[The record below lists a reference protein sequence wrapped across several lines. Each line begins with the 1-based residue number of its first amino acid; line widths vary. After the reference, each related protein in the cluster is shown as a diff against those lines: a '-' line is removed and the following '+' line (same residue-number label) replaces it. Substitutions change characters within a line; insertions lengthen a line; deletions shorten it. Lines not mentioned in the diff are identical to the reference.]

1 MIALDWAIVFFAV
14 VMALWGY
21 RQGLVVGALTLT
33 GFAVGAVIG
42 GRAAPALLADG
53 SDSPYAPLMA
63 LSGALL
69 LGGLVA
75 LSVEGAA
82 LALRRR
88 LIRGNLSAIVDG
100 SGGAILIGALALG
113 IAWLFG
119 AAALNAP
126 DQPQLRK
133 TAQRSAILR
142 GLNDLLP
149 ASGFVVGALR
159 RIDPGLELSRPGANV
174 APPDPRLSVD
184 PQVTASEDSVV
195 RVLGTACGLGVEGSG
210 WAAAPDLIVT
220 NAHVIAGQEDTT
232 VTALDDGTRRDAVPV
247 YFDTDNDI
255 AVLRVLGLAAEPLS
269 LAPSAEAGTAG
280 ALLGYPENGPFH
292 ATPVR
297 VGATASGN
305 GEDAYGNGPVRR
317 SITSLRGHVRSGNSG
332 GPVVDGEGRVLTTV
346 FAATAD
352 GRQGGF
358 GVPNEV
364 VSQAIAG
371 SGSQVGTGPCA
382 E

>member
-1 MIALDWAIVFFAV
+1 MSALDWAIVLFAL

-21 RQGLVVGALTLT
+21 RQGLVVGALTLA
-33 GFAVGAVIG
+33 GFAAGAVIG

-63 LSGALL
+63 LTGALL

-88 LIRGNLSAIVDG
+88 LVRGSISAVLDG
-100 SGGAILIGALALG
+100 SGGAILIGTLALG

-149 ASGFVVGALR
+149 PSGFVVGALR

-174 APPDPRLSVD
+174 AAPDPKLAGD
-184 PQVTASEDSVV
+184 PQVTAADDSVV

-210 WAAAPDLIVT
+210 WAAGPDLIVT

-232 VTALDDGTRRDAVPV
+232 VTALDDAARHDAVPV
-247 YFDTDNDI
+247 AFDTDDDI
-255 AVLRVLGLAAEPLS
+255 AVLRVLGLGAEPLP
-269 LAPSAEAGTAG
+269 LAAEASAGTAG
-280 ALLGYPENGPFH
+280 ALLGYPENGPFRT
-292 ATPVR
+292 TPVR
-297 VGATASGN
+297 LGGTATGN
-305 GEDAYGNGPVRR
+305 GEDAYGAGPVRR
-317 SITSLRGHVRSGNSG
+317 TITSLRGRVRSGNSG
-332 GPVVDGEGRVLTTV
+332 GPVIDGEGRVLATV

-358 GVPNEV
+358 GVPNDV
-364 VSQAIAG
+364 VSRVIAG
-371 SGSQVGTGPCA
+371 AGPEVDTGPCA